1 MIQDPSNDL
10 LFSFEVNEDPSLIDE
25 YTLAFVVSS
34 DDYPDYIT
42 PKVASLPV
50 SVRCTGP
57 QLIET
62 WIVPS
67 TWNPNEYD
75 ESWTSSLPTYSSCF
89 MPYTNLSFEFNDST
103 GLLLPWITVDTDP
116 TQFLVTLSKAVYL
129 TYLEQTISATIK
141 ATDQSDPARFNDVA
155 TFSIYFDR

>member
-1 MIQDPSNDL
+1 MIQDLTNDR
-10 LFSFEVNEDPSLIDE
+10 LFSLEVNEDPSLIDE
-25 YTLAFVVSS
+25 YTLDLLVSS
-34 DDYPDYIT
+34 VDYPADIM
-42 PKVASLPV
+42 PIIISLPV

-62 WIVPS
+62 WITPS
-67 TWNPNEYD
+67 TWNPIEYD

-129 TYLEQTISATIK
+129 TYLEQTIIVTIE
-141 ATDQSDPARFNDVA
+141 ATDQSDPSRF
-155 TFSIYFDR
+155 I